1 MSQRAIVDSLRR
13 HLNQLAEDFDTGLS
27 QRYALQFWTPEKPS
41 LYRRLRKNAGRLLRW
56 LGLMRQPPAPPPP
69 PPPPE
74 PWLTELRHVDYSNSA
89 KPLLLWAMDIDRDE
103 LRSACTSI
111 RKLQAG
117 SPGWAPVLVTNI
129 ADFAFF
135 SRLNWLVEYVPSLS
149 APADGYPGRR
159 LRYLAWLYRIMP
171 SLSAPADGYSG
182 RKLRYL
188 AWRYRDV
195 PALSV
200 TTDIKEDMLLEDLL
214 VD

>member
-1 MSQRAIVDSLRR
+1 MSQHANVDSLRR
-13 HLNQLAEDFDTGLS
+13 HLNHLAEDFETGLS
-27 QRYALQFWTPEKPS
+27 QRYALQFWTPEKLS

-56 LGLMRQPPAPPPP
+56 LGLMRRPPAPP

-74 PWLTELRHVDYSNSA
+74 PWLTQLDHVDYCNA
-89 KPLLLWAMDIDRDE
+89 TKPLLLWAVDIDRDE
-103 LRSACTSI
+103 LRSACDRF

-117 SPGWAPVLVTNI
+117 SPGWAPVLVTDV

-149 APADGYPGRR
+149 APADGYF
-159 LRYLAWLYRIMP
+159 A
-171 SLSAPADGYSG
+171 
-182 RKLRYL
+182 RKLSYL

-195 PALSV
+195 PALSI
-200 TTDIKEDMLLEDLL
+200 TADIRENMLLEDLL